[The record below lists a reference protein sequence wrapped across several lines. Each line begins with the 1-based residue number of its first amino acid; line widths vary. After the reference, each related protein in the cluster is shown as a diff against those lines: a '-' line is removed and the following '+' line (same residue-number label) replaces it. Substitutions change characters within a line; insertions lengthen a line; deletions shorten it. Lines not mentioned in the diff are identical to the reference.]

1 MCCFGFIL
9 SPPSSP
15 TALSIPVTQL
25 RHNSTD
31 DLVPSQSRNFLA
43 NLIIEV
49 PHHSLGVLEGSS
61 LVQQSYT
68 ELLNLHILSSLTE
81 YFLDSVVPGVCFDAV
96 EDWKTELS
104 LSKIFS
110 KTLVCRVVIQLQ
122 VSVVI
127 PVILLSSSSVH

>member
-1 MCCFGFIL
+1 MFNSLPYKVGVLL
-9 SPPSSP
+9 SV
-15 TALSIPVTQL
+15 PVTQFS
-25 RHNSTD
+25 HNFAD
-31 DLVPSQSRNFLA
+31 DLVPSQSFNFLA
-43 NLIIEV
+43 NFTIEV
-49 PHHSLGVLEGSS
+49 SHHSLGVLEGSS

-110 KTLVCRVVIQLQ
+110 KTLVCRVVIKFQI
-122 VSVVI
+122 SVVI
-127 PVILLSSSSVH
+127 SVTPIIVIN